1 MTLRQTTMLRRL
13 LFLLVPAALLGAAG
27 TALPRYALDGAS
39 RFRIDGTS
47 TVGRWSCAA
56 DDGMAGTAEQ
66 TEREITARLT
76 VRVAAFDCGVSR
88 MTRDFRNA
96 LRASQHPEIG
106 FVLDRAASLS
116 PEARPGA
123 WVPVLAEGRLRL
135 AGTERPV
142 RVRAE
147 GRREAGGR
155 VRVRGSH
162 AMRMTDFGVRPPT
175 GLGGAVR
182 ARDAIT
188 VVFDLV
194 AVEAR

>member
-1 MTLRQTTMLRRL
+1 MTRRL

-27 TALPRYALDGAS
+27 AVLPPRYALDGAS

-56 DDGMAGTAEQ
+56 DDGMAGAAEQ
-66 TEREITARLT
+66 TAQQVSARLT

-96 LRASQHPEIG
+96 LRAGPHPEIS
-106 FVLDRAASLS
+106 FVLDRAA
-116 PEARPGA
+116 ATTADTRVGV

-147 GRREAGGR
+147 GRREASGR
-155 VRVRGSH
+155 VRVRGTH
-162 AMRMTDFGVRPPT
+162 AMRMTDFGVTPPT

-182 ARDAIT
+182 ARDAVT
-188 VVFDLV
+188 VVFDLQ

>member
-1 MTLRQTTMLRRL
+1 MTRRL
-13 LFLLVPAALLGAAG
+13 LLLLVPAALLGAAG
-27 TALPRYALDGAS
+27 AALPPRYALDGAS

-56 DDGMAGTAEQ
+56 DDGMAGGGEQ
-66 TEREITARLT
+66 AAHDVSARLT

-88 MTRDFRNA
+88 MTRDFRDA
-96 LRASQHPEIG
+96 LRAGAHPEIA
-106 FVLDRAASLS
+106 FVLERAAATA

-147 GRREAGGR
+147 GRREASGR

-194 AVEAR
+194 AVETR